1 MIEKQGSKCQNL
13 QTQNYASVDWNK
25 IRITHGEEEE
35 ESIYALAV
43 TKHHFENITQ
53 DSHVLTVLAQLN
65 YLLYASPDSYY
76 TGF

>member
-1 MIEKQGSKCQNL
+1 MPLWIETK
-13 QTQNYASVDWNK
+13 SVSPMGK
-25 IRITHGEEEE
+25 RKKR